1 MGNFQHS
8 RVAFIFLDVYPVLFH
23 RVVDPRPQGII
34 VARERD
40 KVSPVPASV
49 CPLPRARCN

>member
-1 MGNFQHS
+1 MGKFHHS
-8 RVAFIFLDVYPVLFH
+8 RVAFIFLDIYPVLFH

-40 KVSPVPASV
+40 KVSPVPASI